1 MDEQS
6 ATGTVFVELLDELCE
21 EYKPDLV
28 IVDPLLSYIGCD
40 ISRQDMC
47 ATFLRNTLNPII
59 TKHNIGLIF
68 IHHTGKPSKESK
80 DVNHALSYL
89 GIGSSELTNWARA
102 VSVIRENAED
112 PNVFEFIHAKRAS
125 LSGTGAL
132 TYMKHSETAVLWDL
146 CEKPLKKVKSEKV
159 SRSKYTYL
167 ELETMPPKKHDKDP
181 NKSEVIAYI
190 QGQLAKFGDPAD
202 TESAVKV
209 YEAVRKNNPLIVFRK
224 PYWHGR
230 LYIPEVDLSEE
241 KGADND

>member
-1 MDEQS
+1 M
-6 ATGTVFVELLDELCE
+6 
-21 EYKPDLV
+21 
-28 IVDPLLSYIGCD
+28 LSYIGCD

-125 LSGTGAL
+125 LSGTGAF
-132 TYMKHSETAVLWDL
+132 TYMKHSETAVLWEL